1 MAAKASDA
9 DHGSASRFKVAMGL
23 AAWRSPPPKTTSP
36 GTRDRRQPR
45 HRFGSG
51 AFAMTDPRI
60 HDRFRSGRN
69 PPWWNLRWGR
79 EKGMREIVF
88 KVTDERPGRLVA
100 TAPEQGLVVEA
111 ASLEE
116 LHHEARD
123 VLIRQVGSAH
133 ATYRIRIRPAG
144 LAWSARSSSPEDQ
157 PTPRHPCRRERP
169 LPAGMAGC
177 EPQEEAKG

>member
-1 MAAKASDA
+1 
-9 DHGSASRFKVAMGL
+9 
-23 AAWRSPPPKTTSP
+23 
-36 GTRDRRQPR
+36 
-45 HRFGSG
+45 
-51 AFAMTDPRI
+51 MTVPRI
-60 HDRFRSGRN
+60 HDRLHSGLK
-69 PPWWNLRWGR
+69 PPWWNLRQGR
-79 EKGMREIVF
+79 REGMREIVF
-88 KVTDERPGRLVA
+88 KVTDGRPGRLVA

-144 LAWSARSSSPEDQ
+144 LALSARNSSPEDQ

-169 LPAGMAGC
+169 FPSGKAGC
-177 EPQEEAKG
+177 DPQEETRG